1 MANHKNVSGVLME
14 KRGIWVSP
22 TEYIDL
28 SELKWPVS
36 KASDLM
42 GEIYAGG
49 SVGGF
54 DPVGWLGLLPD
65 PDPVLLKTGDLPAVL
80 RGLTADDKVISS
92 MQNRKLGTLK
102 KKDYGIDPGKDG
114 DDGPDKASGSLCDDL
129 RQDLVDIDLY
139 KVFSQVLDA
148 PFYGSTPVEIIWWR
162 DGGKLRI
169 KDLRPRPMEW
179 FGYNGEHR
187 PVFLGPMG
195 EVPIPAVYEKL
206 VMVRHFADAVNPYGL
221 RLLSRCLWPVA
232 IKKGGIRF
240 WTTLCERFGMPWVIG
255 HVNGDDTERNKAL
268 SQLTAMVQNAVAVV
282 SGDTTVDIES
292 ANGKTGDL
300 HPALVKYCDTSIARA
315 LQGQSLTNEGTSTGS
330 YAESKTSKENLSDFQ
345 EADEQ
350 LIVTF
355 MNRLA
360 KRYRNVNAPAAMAP
374 VFRYRE
380 PEDYQALAELDTKLS
395 KLGVRFKKERFV
407 RRYRLA
413 EDEFEMR
420 ESTPDPPAPPP
431 GDDPPAEFASGE
443 STRKTPSQSKI
454 DAFSADLAKGA
465 GIDIGRTEKT
475 ILKAVFEAK
484 GYEDAMDRIMALYPD
499 LTLEGFEALME
510 QGLFGADMFGRY
522 AEQEGVD

>member
-1 MANHKNVSGVLME
+1 ME

-36 KASDLM
+36 KTSGLL

-65 PDPVLLKTGDLPAVL
+65 PDPVLQKTGDLSAVL
-80 RGLTADDKVISS
+80 RSLTADDKVISS

-102 KKDYGIDPGKDG
+102 KKDYGLDPGKDG
-114 DDGPDKASGSLCDDL
+114 DEEPDKAAVDLCDDL
-129 RQDLVDIDLY
+129 KQDLEDIDLY
-139 KVFSQVLDA
+139 NIFSQILDA
-148 PFYGSTPVEIIWWR
+148 PFYGATPVEIIWYK

-179 FGYNGEHR
+179 FGYDGDHR
-187 PVFLGPMG
+187 PVFMGPHEG
-195 EVPIPAVYEKL
+195 IPEAAVYEKL
-206 VMVRHFADAVNPYGL
+206 VMVRYFPDAVNPYGL

-240 WTTLCERFGMPWVIG
+240 WATLCERFGMPWVIG
-255 HVNGDDTERNKAL
+255 HVNGDETERNKAL

-292 ANGKTGDL
+292 ASGSTGDL
-300 HPALVKYCDTSIARA
+300 HPNLIKYCDTSIARA

-330 YAESKTSKENLSDFQ
+330 YAESKTSMESLTDYQ

-360 KRYRNVNAPAAMAP
+360 KRYRNVNNPMAKVP

-380 PEDYQALAELDTKLS
+380 PEDYQALADLDTKLS
-395 KLGVRFKKERFV
+395 SLGVQFKKERFT
-407 RRYRLA
+407 RRYRMS
-413 EDEFEMR
+413 EDEFDMR
-420 ESTPDPPAPPP
+420 PGSEAAASAVPTEGLGFAGGTNLAQGTDLKSIPP
-431 GDDPPAEFASGE
+431 GQAE
-443 STRKTPSQSKI
+443 I
-454 DAFSADLAKGA
+454 DAFCDKLTKAGAKGA
-465 GIDIGRTEKT
+465 GKARKA
-475 ILKAVFEAK
+475 ILEAISATTDYEEAAVRLLE
-484 GYEDAMDRIMALYPD
+484 LYPD
-499 LTLEGFEALME
+499 LHQDDFESLME
-510 QGLFGADMFGRY
+510 RAELNACLYGMY
-522 AEQEGVD
+522 AEKEESNG

>member
-1 MANHKNVSGVLME
+1 ME
-14 KRGIWVSP
+14 NRGIWVTP

-28 SELKWPVS
+28 SEKWPVS
-36 KASDLM
+36 KTSELM

-65 PDPVLLKTGDLPAVL
+65 PDPVLEKTGDLPAVL
-80 RGLTADDKVISS
+80 RSLTADDKVISS
-92 MQNRKLGTLK
+92 IQNRKLGTLK
-102 KKDYGIDPGKDG
+102 KKDYGFDPGKRG
-114 DDGPDKASGSLCDDL
+114 DDEPDKAAVALCDDL
-129 RQDLVDIDLY
+129 KQDLEDIDLY
-139 KVFSQVLDA
+139 KIFSQILDA
-148 PFYGSTPVEIIWWR
+148 PFYGSTPVEIIWHQ
-162 DGGKLRI
+162 DNGKLRI

-179 FGYNGEHR
+179 FGYDGDHR
-187 PVFLGPMG
+187 PVFLGPLG
-195 EVPIPAVYEKL
+195 ELPIPAVYEKL

-255 HVNGDDTERNKAL
+255 HVNGDETERNKAL

-292 ANGKTGDL
+292 TAGKTGDL

-330 YAESKTSKENLSDFQ
+330 YAESKTSKESLGDYQ

-350 LIVTF
+350 LIITF
-355 MNRLA
+355 MDRLA
-360 KRYRNVNAPAAMAP
+360 KRYRNVNDPGAMAP

-380 PEDYQALAELDTKLS
+380 PEDYHALADLDNKLS
-395 KLGVRFKKERFV
+395 KVGVKFNKEHFT
-407 RRYRLA
+407 RRYRLS

-420 ESTPDPPAPPP
+420 ENTPDPDSPPS
-431 GDDPPAEFASGE
+431 GDGAPAEFAAGDAAK
-443 STRKTPSQSKI
+443 KTPSQEKI
-454 DAFSADLAKGA
+454 DVFSGDLAKSTGKDMDRA
-465 GIDIGRTEKT
+465 GKT
-475 ILKAVFEAK
+475 ILKAISEAQD
-484 GYEDAMDRIMALYPD
+484 YDDAIYRILALYPD
-499 LTLEGFEALME
+499 LTQEAFETALE
-510 QGLFGADMFGRY
+510 QGLFNAELFGRY
-522 AEQEGVD
+522 AEQEGED